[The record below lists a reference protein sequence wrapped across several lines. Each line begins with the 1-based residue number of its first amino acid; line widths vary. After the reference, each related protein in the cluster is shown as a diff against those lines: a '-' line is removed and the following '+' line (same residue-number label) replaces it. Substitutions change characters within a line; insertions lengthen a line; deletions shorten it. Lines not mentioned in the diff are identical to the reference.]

1 MSANIKLV
9 TFNIRC
15 CYDTFDGINGF
26 VHRAGL
32 VFDTIDERKPDVICF
47 QEVIPPQVSLLR
59 RSLRDYTFIYN
70 GRLEGFDGEGLCI
83 AVHRD
88 TEILSHDFFWLSPT
102 PKVPASRFEADQS
115 PCPRIATA
123 SMLRKDGSAFLVY
136 NAHLDHVGE
145 AARVKG
151 ASVLL
156 DRISSDVTAYPLP
169 VFVMGDFN
177 ATPDSR
183 CIETF
188 RSFKNPSLTDLTS
201 GIPTTFH
208 DFGNRTDNFKIDYIF
223 ASSSVASDCTEGII
237 WDKTVNGMYLS
248 DHYPVEIS
256 AKLG

>member
-1 MSANIKLV
+1 MSLNHPLYYLSVNAAHNDDYHSRPTEAMTIEPTSRENDVYTYALNGYEANVKV
-9 TFNIRC
+9 NCRP
-15 CYDTFDGINGF
+15 FDENTYESTTT
-26 VHRAGL
+26 VHNTGK
-32 VFDTIDERKPDVICF
+32 E
-47 QEVIPPQVSLLR
+47 SL
-59 RSLRDYTFIYN
+59 I
-70 GRLEGFDGEGLCI
+70 
-83 AVHRD
+83 
-88 TEILSHDFFWLSPT
+88 
-102 PKVPASRFEADQS
+102 
-115 PCPRIATA
+115 
-123 SMLRKDGSAFLVY
+123 
-136 NAHLDHVGE
+136 
-145 AARVKG
+145 
-151 ASVLL
+151 L

-208 DFGNRTDNFKIDYIF
+208 DFGNRNDNFKIDYIF